1 MDDHNAILNL
11 LARYAHTVD
20 GRDFERFGELLS
32 ADVVFEVGEH
42 RMEGRATVVDT
53 ISKTMARSA
62 GGRHVGVNVAVD
74 IDGDRAVA
82 TSDFLLYSAA
92 CELRQI
98 GRYHDELIKADGVWQ
113 FARRR
118 IESQLRPD
126 HPELA

>member
-1 MDDHNAILNL
+1 MDDYAAILNL
-11 LARYAHTVD
+11 LARYAHTID

-32 ADVVFEVGEH
+32 DEVVFEVGEH

-53 ISKTMARSA
+53 ISRTMARSA
-62 GGRHVGVNVAVD
+62 AGRHVGVNLAVD

-82 TSDFLLYSAA
+82 TSDFLVYSAS

-98 GRYHDELIKADGVWQ
+98 GRYHDELVKSEGTWR

-126 HPELA
+126 GGT